1 MQSVNKRVFFPFIL
15 LSPLFDLK
23 IDYFRRHH
31 FPKWLSQAFHPL
43 TRFQA
48 SAKNQQEFDTHV
60 CVLTVK
66 LSPHNHLLQLN
77 GSKTPHY
84 WALYVYQPIFGGKD
98 FSSVKPDLSAWNWLE
113 KLCLVSL
120 KTLKA
125 PGCRSVDFLYLLWN
139 WLLSAEHIVNKH
151 PNWRRSLFLCVHKLS
166 KSVVKNILRII
177 ESFWC
182 RELVEA
188 AFQGLCQ
195 KATLILMNFSEVLQ
209 VSLISQKNET
219 SRINVLCF

>member
-1 MQSVNKRVFFPFIL
+1 MA
-15 LSPLFDLK
+15 
-23 IDYFRRHH
+23 
-31 FPKWLSQAFHPL
+31 PKLHTTGRYMSI
-43 TRFQA
+43 
-48 SAKNQQEFDTHV
+48 NQ
-60 CVLTVK
+60 TV
-66 LSPHNHLLQLN
+66 
-77 GSKTPHY
+77 
-84 WALYVYQPIFGGKD
+84 GGKD
-98 FSSVKPDLSAWNWLE
+98 FSSVKPDLSAWNWLRKIMFSIFE
-113 KLCLVSL
+113 DIKGSWLSICWL
-120 KTLKA
+120 
-125 PGCRSVDFLYLLWN
+125 LYLLWN

-209 VSLISQKNET
+209 VSLVSQKNET

>member
-1 MQSVNKRVFFPFIL
+1 MQSVNKARIFPPYITFSPFRSKGRL
-15 LSPLFDLK
+15 LPTPPFQ
-23 IDYFRRHH
+23 
-31 FPKWLSQAFHPL
+31 KWLSQAFHPL

-48 SAKNQQEFDTHV
+48 SATNQQEFDTHV

-66 LSPHNHLLQLN
+66 LSPHDHLLQLN

-84 WALYVYQPIFGGKD
+84 WALYVHQPIVGGKD
-98 FSSVKPDLSAWNWLE
+98 FSSVKRDLSAWNWLE
-113 KLCLVSL
+113 KLRSVSL

-125 PGCRSVDFLYLLWN
+125 PGCRSVNFLFLLWN

-188 AFQGLCQ
+188 AFQGLC
-195 KATLILMNFSEVLQ
+195 
-209 VSLISQKNET
+209 
-219 SRINVLCF
+219 